1 MFQAAYKSKPAA
13 YISSIKNRFTSAE
26 TVSLPGIKQKCVLAY
41 LEASKSM
48 YIGFKGSNDLD
59 DWLVNLDTGMVI
71 LDDFLYEERK
81 EPEMKRSKLEVFGPK
96 VKSHAGFTKRAQAWM
111 DILVPKIEEFD
122 PDFIYTTGHS
132 LGAATSSMVHIMLA
146 REFCPKIR
154 DGCDTV
160 INNVTFALPLFGNLD
175 LKSHLQFQAS
185 ENMKNM
191 FHFVNYTDLVPAIAL
206 MPHAYS
212 NLSYPIQ
219 KTLSNPSF
227 WTNLFMFFGKI
238 KPETSEE
245 KVELKQIASNLSK
258 EIAKKK
264 GNLHALFEKILPET
278 YMPIGNYIFMKGSDL
293 HEFSF
298 KQDSDHQWIGQI
310 LIESLKILNRIHSK
324 HLITI
329 GYTGENKQVC
339 EEILKNHAIETYGSQ
354 MTECLTNGV
363 HDNFMSWKMESD

>member
-1 MFQAAYKSKPAA
+1 MKIYLFCHSFLFQAAYKSKPAA
-13 YISSIKNRFTSAE
+13 YISSIKHRFTSAE

-41 LEASKSM
+41 HEKSM
-48 YIGFKGSNDLD
+48 YMGFKGSNDLD
-59 DWLVNLDTGMVI
+59 DWLVNLDTEMVI
-71 LDDFLYEERK
+71 FD
-81 EPEMKRSKLEVFGPK
+81 EMRPK

-146 REFCPKIR
+146 REFCPEKYE
-154 DGCDTV
+154 GCTV
-160 INNVTFALPLFGNLD
+160 VFYNVTFALPLFGNLG
-175 LKSHLQFQAS
+175 LKKYLQSDQAS

-191 FHFVNYTDLVPAIAL
+191 FHFVNYADLVPAIAL
-206 MPHAYS
+206 MPHVYS

-219 KTLSNPSF
+219 KALSNPSF

-238 KPETSEE
+238 QPESSEE
-245 KVELKQIASNLSK
+245 KVKLEKIASDLTK
-258 EIAKKK
+258 EIAKKT
-264 GNLHALFEKILPET
+264 GNLHSLFENILPET

-298 KQDSDHQWIGQI
+298 KEGSDHQWIGQI
-310 LIESLKILNRIHSK
+310 LVESLKILKRIHSK
-324 HLITI
+324 HLITF
-329 GYTGENKQVC
+329 GYSGENKQVF
-339 EEILKNHAIETYGSQ
+339 EEILKNHSIETYGSQ